1 MFAFLQIVEIIV
13 AILLIFVV
21 LIQSKNVSLNL
32 STMSGGMENITKR
45 GPEKILHN
53 ATIVMGVIFIL
64 NSLVL
69 FVLSK

>member
-1 MFAFLQIVEIIV
+1 MFAFLQVLEIIV

-32 STMSGGMENITKR
+32 TSMSGGMGAVTKR

-53 ATIVMGVIFIL
+53 ATIIMGVIFIL
-64 NSLVL
+64 NSLAL
-69 FVLSK
+69 FVLSN